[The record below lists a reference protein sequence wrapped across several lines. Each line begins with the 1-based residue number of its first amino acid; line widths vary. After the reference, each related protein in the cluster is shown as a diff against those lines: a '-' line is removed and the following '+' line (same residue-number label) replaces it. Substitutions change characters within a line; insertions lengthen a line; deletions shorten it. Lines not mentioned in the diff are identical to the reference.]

1 MAAPTPRPKT
11 GRRLALSLAALVAAG
26 LAVALAIWGWPIVRG
41 YQLFH
46 GHGTLQAKILG
57 GVTLP
62 AAASSCV
69 NCHDGQVSGGPRTI
83 ARLDRA
89 SLSTPRTPRGGL
101 PVVYDEASFC
111 RLLRDGID
119 PASVLVSR
127 LMPRFE
133 ISDADCAALFAYAR
147 MRP

>member
-1 MAAPTPRPKT
+1 MAVPTPRPKT
-11 GRRLALSLAALVAAG
+11 GRRLALLVAVLSAAG
-26 LAVALAIWGWPIVRG
+26 LALWDWPIVRG

-46 GHGTLQAKILG
+46 GHGALQAKILG
-57 GVTLP
+57 GVALP

-69 NCHDGQVSGGPRTI
+69 NCHDGAASGGPRTI

-111 RLLRDGID
+111 RLLREGID

-127 LMPRFE
+127 LMPRFD
-133 ISDADCAALFAYAR
+133 ISDADCAAIFAYAR